1 MESDWKWPGTAP
13 DIVTQQVRIA
23 LGECRCPPWESASF
37 GYPGT
42 APLPCA
48 VRALAAAAAVNS
60 NNIGDHS
67 LAFRTEG
74 REQTEYGFDGTQRM
88 EREAISR
95 LVRLAGG
102 DPTEIGGYL
111 TEGGTA
117 ANTAGMW
124 MGRNYLRSLPGN
136 ERILIITTR
145 LAHYSLLKAAD
156 LLGFTADDI
165 VYSPC
170 NQRGEMDIKALPE
183 LLYELQNSGYA
194 KFLFVCTTGS
204 TMQGSVDD
212 IATINRMRSDRR
224 ILSEGTTSY
233 LHVDAAFGGFVLPFL
248 ADPIPFGFDCGAD
261 SVTVDPHKM
270 GGTPF
275 GCGAILYRKEFA
287 QFVTVKA
294 PYLNS
299 EEDWTIN
306 GSRNG
311 ANAAALWAVL
321 QVHGY
326 EELAERVQRCIRLR
340 DYAADQIV
348 AEVPYLR
355 PHLGQTNQLCLEIV
369 DHSVIDNLKR
379 LVEGHPHY
387 MHIAPF
393 PKRFDNPTCQ
403 AGRALKMVLMPHHT
417 EAMVDQF
424 VRRIRL

>member
-23 LGECRCPPWESASF
+23 LDECRCPPWESASF

-42 APLPCA
+42 APLQCA
-48 VRALAAAAAVNS
+48 VQAMNAAIAVNS

-67 LAFRTEG
+67 LAFRTDG
-74 REQTEYGFDGTQRM
+74 HEQTEHGFDGTQRM
-88 EREAISR
+88 EQEAISR

-102 DPTEIGGYL
+102 EPTQIGGYL

-124 MGRNYLRSLPGN
+124 MGRNFLRSLDGD

-145 LAHYSLLKAAD
+145 LAHYSILKAAD
-156 LLGFTADDI
+156 LLGFSSSDI
-165 VYSPC
+165 IYAPC
-170 NQRGEMDIKALPE
+170 NKQGEMDIEALPE
-183 LLYELQNSGYA
+183 LLDELQNNGCT

-204 TMQGSVDD
+204 TMLGSVDD
-212 IATINRMRSDRR
+212 IKTINRMRSDRK
-224 ILSEGTTSY
+224 ILSEGTASY

-248 ADPIPFGFDCGAD
+248 ADPVKFGFDCGAD
-261 SVTVDPHKM
+261 SVTLDPHKM

-306 GSRNG
+306 GSRSG

-321 QVHGY
+321 QAKGY
-326 EELAERVQRCIRLR
+326 EQLAARVQRCIQLR
-340 DYAADQIV
+340 DYAAEQIATKV
-348 AEVPYLR
+348 AFLR
-355 PHLGQTNQLCLEIV
+355 PHLGQTNQLCLEII
-369 DHSVIDNLKR
+369 DHSVIDRLKKV
-379 LVEGHPHY
+379 VEGHPHY
-387 MHIAPF
+387 MHVAPF
-393 PKRFDNPTCQ
+393 PKRFDDPNCQ
-403 AGRALKMVLMPHHT
+403 AGRALKMILMPHHT
-417 EAMVDQF
+417 HGMVDRF
-424 VRRIRL
+424 VEKIRQ